1 MKAAIT
7 LYDAL
12 VSANVPTDKAKDV
25 VEAWEKDM
33 ENLAT
38 KQDLL
43 GLGESL
49 KSDFKALLYQAML
62 LQTLTMA
69 GVFIAVIKLIN

>member
-12 VSANVPTDKAKDV
+12 VAANVPADKAKDV

-33 ENLAT
+33 DNLAT
-38 KQDLL
+38 KQDLVL
-43 GLGESL
+43 LQGEI
-49 KSDFKALLYQAML
+49 KAMMYQGML